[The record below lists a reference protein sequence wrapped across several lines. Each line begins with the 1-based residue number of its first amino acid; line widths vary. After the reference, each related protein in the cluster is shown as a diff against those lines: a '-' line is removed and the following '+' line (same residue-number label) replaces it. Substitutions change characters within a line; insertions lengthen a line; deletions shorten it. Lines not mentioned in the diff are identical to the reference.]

1 MNKEIIITFVPMIF
15 VTGGTGLVGSH
26 LLVELVQKHEHITA
40 IYNDPKKIETV
51 RKLMNY
57 YLKDRGADLFERIT
71 WQQCN
76 ILDIPSLEEAMQGH
90 RIVYHC
96 AAIVSFKRRDFSKMM
111 KVNRYGT
118 ANVVNICLAQN
129 IKKLCYVSSTAAVG
143 NKDIPE
149 DQLVDENGKWI
160 LTDDTSGYS
169 VTKYSAEKEVWRGIE
184 EGLDA
189 VMVNPSIVFGAGKWT
204 ESSLVIFDQ
213 IRKGLKFYSPGS
225 NAFVDARDVSRIMVE
240 LVEKDISAERYLCI
254 GENARFKTV
263 FDTIAERLDKK
274 SPKYKVSPILM
285 GIAWRLAVF
294 WSAITFSSPAI
305 TKSSA
310 QSAFKNIKF
319 SNKKVRE
326 ELDYDFYSLEEMVDN
341 AIAGRVN

>member
-1 MNKEIIITFVPMIF
+1 MVF

-51 RKLMNY
+51 RKLMSY
-57 YLKDRGADLFERIT
+57 YLKDRAMDLFERIT
-71 WQQCN
+71 WKQCN
-76 ILDIPSLEEAMQGH
+76 ILDVPLLEEVMKCH
-90 RIVYHC
+90 DIVYHC

-118 ANVVNICLAQN
+118 ANIVNICLAQN
-129 IKKLCYVSSTAAVG
+129 IKKMCYVSSTAAVG

-189 VMVNPSIVFGAGKWT
+189 VMVNPSIVIGAGKWT

-240 LVEKDISAERYLCI
+240 LVEKDKSAERYLCI
-254 GENARFKTV
+254 GENAKFKTV

-274 SPKYKVSPILM
+274 APKYEVSPVLM

-310 QSAFKNIKF
+310 QSAFKHIKF
-319 SNKKVRE
+319 SNKKVKE
-326 ELDYDFYSLEEMVDN
+326 ELVYNFHSLEEMVDN
-341 AIAGRVN
+341 AIAGRVK